1 MTQNLDTQ
9 VQETAY
15 IKAGMPAAGIH
26 IGGVV
31 LHAIASLF
39 AWWNQYSPA
48 WLTVKKNVQPRY
60 SNFIIADVCFG
71 WLCYTYM
78 RRR

>member
-1 MTQNLDTQ
+1 MQSMDSQ
-9 VQETAY
+9 EQETA
-15 IKAGMPAAGIH
+15 KGDTGESQAGFSIRV
-26 IGGVV
+26 VV
-31 LHAIASLF
+31 LHTGLF
-39 AWWNQYSPA
+39 LFSWWNQYSPA